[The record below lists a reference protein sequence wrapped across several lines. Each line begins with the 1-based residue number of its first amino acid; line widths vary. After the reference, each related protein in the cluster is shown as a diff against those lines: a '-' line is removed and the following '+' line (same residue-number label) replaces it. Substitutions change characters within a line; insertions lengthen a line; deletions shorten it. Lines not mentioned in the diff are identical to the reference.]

1 MKNAI
6 LIILIFIYLGQNRLI
21 GQENKVSLTVGYST
35 NLTNHW
41 LVGNWE
47 NPINFRFRYYHD
59 KNLLTVG
66 GGVNY
71 SKYDI
76 SWFRYYNSDN
86 NTISDLS
93 PFLLIGL
100 NLQKNKVTFKP
111 NINLGY
117 TFLPTDIEIYQGK
130 NGAIYFATGVDLNFD
145 LFKGLQI
152 GLNASYNMTFTKL
165 DFDTDEWIIQY
176 DFIPVEDKIIKSLS
190 VGLNLIY
197 GF

>member
-1 MKNAI
+1 MKNAL
-6 LIILIFIYLGQNRLI
+6 LIILMLIFVIQNELI
-21 GQENKVSLTVGYST
+21 GQENKVSLTAGYPI
-35 NLTNHW
+35 NMTNHW

-59 KNLLTVG
+59 KDLLTIG

-71 SKYDI
+71 SKYYI

-100 NLQKNKVTFKP
+100 NLQKNIVTFKP

-130 NGAIYFATGVDLNFD
+130 NGAIYFASGIDLNFD
-145 LFKGLQI
+145 LIKGLQI

-165 DFDTDEWIIQY
+165 DFGTDDWIIQY
-176 DFIPVEDKIIKSLS
+176 DFIPIEDKIIKSLS
-190 VGLNLIY
+190 VGLNLIF